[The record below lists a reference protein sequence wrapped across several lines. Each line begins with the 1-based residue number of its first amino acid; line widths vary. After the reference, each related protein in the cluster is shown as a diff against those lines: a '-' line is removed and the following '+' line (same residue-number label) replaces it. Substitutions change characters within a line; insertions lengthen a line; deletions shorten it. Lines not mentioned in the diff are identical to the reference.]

1 MAKLEV
7 YDDEIVKKIEEIIR
21 DCGGEA
27 GTFESD
33 LIKQQIQTS
42 LRLMTEGHDTGQ
54 LKLITRALK
63 ELRYAYRVFND
74 YPGTR
79 RISFFGS
86 ARTQEDDPDYI
97 TAEEFSVELAKN
109 DWMCITGAANGIMK
123 AGMAGQEAEGSF
135 GLSIRLPFE
144 VPTNAF
150 IEGDPKL
157 INFRYFFTRKLMFMS
172 HSDALVVFPGG
183 FGTLDE
189 LFEML
194 TLIQTGRGNIIPIIL
209 MEGPGG
215 VYWKHWLNYVE
226 KNLYEGGKICPED
239 MSLFNIAPTV
249 QDGIEHVNTFYKI
262 YHSSRYVREMFVMRV
277 NKMISPEQLQVLNDN
292 YGRLLASGKFEVTGP
307 FPEEDEYLDKPR
319 LAFHH
324 TRMDFGLLR
333 QMIDTI
339 NTF

>member
-1 MAKLEV
+1 MV
-7 YDDEIVKKIEEIIR
+7 QVNVFDDEITEKIQDLIKT
-21 DCGGEA
+21 CGGDA
-27 GTFESD
+27 GDFDSE

-42 LRLMTEGHDTGQ
+42 LRLLNEGHDTGQ
-54 LKLITRALK
+54 LKLITRAIK
-63 ELRYAYRVFND
+63 ELRYAYRIFNE

-86 ARTQEDDPDYI
+86 ARTPEDDPDYL
-97 TAEEFSVELAKN
+97 TAEKFSIELAKN
-109 DWMCITGAANGIMK
+109 NWMCITGAANGIMK
-123 AGMAGQEAEGSF
+123 AGMAGQSPQGSF

-157 INFRYFFTRKLMFMS
+157 IHFRYFFTRKLMFMS
-172 HSDALVVFPGG
+172 HSDALAAFPGG

-215 VYWKHWLNYVE
+215 VYWKHWYNYVE
-226 KNLYEGGKICPED
+226 KNLYAEKKICPED
-239 MSLFNIAPTV
+239 MSLFYIAPTV
-249 QDGIEHVNTFYKI
+249 EDGVNHVLNFYKV
-262 YHSSRYVREMFVMRV
+262 YHSSRYVREMIVFRL
-277 NKMISPEQLQVLNDN
+277 NKALNEKQIDELN
-292 YGRLLASGKFEVTGP
+292 AKYSKLVASGKIAMTEP
-307 FPEEDEYLDKPR
+307 YPEEDEYLDKPR
-319 LAFHH
+319 LSFHH
-324 TRMDFGLLR
+324 TRMDFGLMR

-339 NTF
+339 NSF